1 MASDCLNG
9 QLSLALTRC
18 FHTRAVQRAEARPFF
33 FIGYI
38 FVGVGPGR
46 SATAL
51 REGKLYNDCC
61 WLTLNA
67 NTESAKAFST
77 GACKMSK

>member
-1 MASDCLNG
+1 MESTFSNG

-18 FHTRAVQRAEARPFF
+18 FHTRAVQSAEARRFF

-51 REGKLYNDCC
+51 SEGKLYNDCC

-67 NTESAKAFST
+67 NAESAKAFST
-77 GACKMSK
+77 GACKMLK